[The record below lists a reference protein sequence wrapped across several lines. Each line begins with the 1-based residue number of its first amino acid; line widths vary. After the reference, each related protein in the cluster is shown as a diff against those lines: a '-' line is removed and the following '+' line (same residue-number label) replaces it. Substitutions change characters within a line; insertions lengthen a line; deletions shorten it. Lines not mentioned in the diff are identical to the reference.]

1 MNNSLALDITEAPEP
16 LLGNDLAIDG
26 GPAVRHAFLPFCRP
40 SFGREEEQALVETL
54 RSGWITKG
62 PRTLA
67 LEAAF
72 ARVCGARHAV
82 CVNSCTA
89 ALQLALLAARVGKGD
104 EVITTPMTFAATV
117 NSIVHSG
124 ATPVFADVEPDT
136 LNIDAQRI
144 EAAITPRTKAIIPV
158 HMAGQPCDMARIID
172 LARGHRLTVIEDA
185 AHALG
190 AEYRGQPIGSLSH
203 FTCFS
208 LYATKNIT
216 TGEGGVLTTC
226 LPGAAEEVAALAL
239 HGLSNTAWERYGR
252 KGYRHA
258 MVAAPGFNYVMGD
271 LQAALGV
278 CQLEKLD
285 DFWARRREVVRT
297 YDAAFADMDELR
309 MLARRPHDKH
319 AYHLYIVELRSQCLR
334 ADRDTILN
342 AIQAEG
348 VGLGVHFSAVHL
360 HPYYRRTY
368 PQWLGQLPHAE
379 SASRHVLSLPL
390 YPQMSDADVDSVIDA
405 VTKVVRHYRR

>member
-1 MNNSLALDITEAPEP
+1 MNSSLALNVAASPQP
-16 LLGNDLAIDG
+16 LYAEDLAIDG
-26 GPAVRHAFLPFCRP
+26 GPAVRRSFLPFCRP
-40 SFGREEEQALVETL
+40 SFGREEEQAVIETL

-72 ARVCGARHAV
+72 ARTCGARHAV
-82 CVNSCTA
+82 CLNSCTA
-89 ALQLALLAARVGKGD
+89 ALQLAFLAARVGKGD

-117 NSIVHSG
+117 NTIVHSG

-136 LNIDAQRI
+136 LNIDPQRI
-144 EAAITPRTKAIIPV
+144 EAAISPRTKAIVPV

-172 LARGHRLTVIEDA
+172 IARRYRLMVIEDA

-226 LPGAAEEVAALAL
+226 LRGAAEEIAALAL

-258 MVAAPGFNYVMGD
+258 TVAAPGFNYVMGD
-271 LQAALGV
+271 LQAALGE
-278 CQLEKLD
+278 CQLEKLE
-285 DFWARRREVVRT
+285 DFWARRRALARR
-297 YDAAFADMDELR
+297 YDAAFADMEELR
-309 MLARRPHDKH
+309 VLARHPDDKH
-319 AYHLYIVELRSQCLR
+319 AYHLYIVELRSQCLS
-334 ADRDTILN
+334 ADRDAILN

-379 SASRHVLSLPL
+379 SAAERVLSLPL
-390 YPQMSDADVDSVIDA
+390 YPQLSDADVDSVIDA